1 MSDHLQQWNAE
12 AERYKVEAESYA
24 GKLLYITL
32 FPRSC
37 SLLKVTYWADRSL
50 IIQRKKELN
59 VNAEFVDARQDKLYI
74 SMSKIEL
81 EHQLQKCVIVKN
93 EMEIKMEEAIQDSG
107 QYKYFVF
114 LKDNCNHCSNKCA

>member
-107 QYKYFVF
+107 QYSISHTHLVF
-114 LKDNCNHCSNKCA
+114 THISFHMQ